1 MLSKQK
7 IFTYL
12 SLVKAQSFTS
22 FRILPLFFRSDFFLS
37 TKLRKSSR
45 VLCTS
50 ATDLRTEL
58 LFSLLQF
65 PTITVSG
72 PDNGTICWH
81 RGRPRVQC
89 LTTHQQNP
97 DYRPFRQHLRSRR
110 GLTRGRSRGGY
121 RTQVSVTK
129 LGHRSVIITL
139 RRVFC

>member
-7 IFTYL
+7 FSLILLLSKHKDLPLLRSYL
-12 SLVKAQSFTS
+12 FSSDHISFLAQSFTS
-22 FRILPLFFRSDFFLS
+22 QVEYLH
-37 TKLRKSSR
+37 
-45 VLCTS
+45 TS
-50 ATDLRTEL
+50 ATDLHTEL

-72 PDNGTICWH
+72 PDNRTICWH

-89 LTTHQQNP
+89 LTMHQQNP
-97 DYRPFRQHLRSRR
+97 NYRPFRQHLRSRQS
-110 GLTRGRSRGGY
+110 LTRGRSRGGY

-139 RRVFC
+139 HRVFY